1 MFNLFKFF
9 KKQENKDSGK
19 RKSDFMPSGVKEV
32 ILRGNNIELMVAYG
46 DVGYSQWGKAETTCY
61 LENHIDYRFID
72 SELGGSNY
80 SLEYTDENM
89 RKLLTGYYPK
99 LLAYIMENAVGT
111 DNWQFVVKEYDKREL
126 DVRNLD

>member
-32 ILRGNNIELMVAYG
+32 ILRGNSIELMVAQG
-46 DVGYSQWGKAETTCY
+46 DVGYSEWGKAVTTCY
-61 LENHIDYRFID
+61 LENHIDYRFVD

-89 RKLLTGYYPK
+89 RKLLK
-99 LLAYIMENAVGT
+99 LHYLELSAYIDINSTGT
-111 DNWQFVVKEYDKREL
+111 AN
-126 DVRNLD
+126 

>member
-46 DVGYSQWGKAETTCY
+46 DVGYSQWGKAVTTCY

-89 RKLLTGYYPK
+89 RKLLTGYYPEI
-99 LLAYIMENAVGT
+99 LAYIMENAVGT
-111 DNWQFVVKEYDKREL
+111 GNWQFVVKEYDKREL
-126 DVRNLD
+126 DVRNPE